1 MIAFAKQNF
10 KVNLKE
16 KELQIE
22 LEEAHKIFVE
32 QGTTNNKEREAKV
45 LLKLTKAL
53 QTKAGIPSDIVL

>member
-1 MIAFAKQNF
+1 M
-10 KVNLKE
+10 NLKE